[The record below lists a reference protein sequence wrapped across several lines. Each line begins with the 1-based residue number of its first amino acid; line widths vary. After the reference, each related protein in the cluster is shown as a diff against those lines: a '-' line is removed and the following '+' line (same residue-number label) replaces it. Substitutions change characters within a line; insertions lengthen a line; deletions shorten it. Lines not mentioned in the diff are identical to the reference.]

1 MLGQL
6 DQKSPGC
13 LLAAPLSHQDIQHV
27 TMLIHGT
34 PEIENLTV
42 DLDHNLIKAPLVTR
56 LWSVATDGV
65 GRKRAELAFP
75 IPHRLV
81 AGFNPA
87 IAKQFLD
94 IAKAQ
99 TEAIIQP
106 RSMADDLSWKAVTF
120 ERIRARFQHPSVLL
134 KSPIQAENSPN

>member
-13 LLAAPLSHQDIQHV
+13 LPVPPLLHHDIEHV
-27 TMLIHGT
+27 IMLVHGT
-34 PEIENLTV
+34 PEVENLTV
-42 DLDHNLIKAPLVTR
+42 DLDHNPIKVPLVTR

-65 GRKRAELAFP
+65 GIQRAGLAFP

-106 RSMADDLSWKAVTF
+106 RSMADDLSWKTVTF

-134 KSPIQAENSPN
+134 KPLIQAKNSPN